1 MAESTDQ
8 REAEK
13 AKNEQTIKEAQEAL
27 EATKAAVKVLEEFYK
42 KAAGATAFMQYLT
55 STSRSSASGSAAS
68 PNHAALLF
76 AHRGI
81 KMGSDEWNALG
92 TPADE
97 TLDKGHKEGEQTF
110 GETYKGQQGAA
121 GGVLG
126 MMDVI
131 MSDFSTLEADTQAA
145 EAAAEKAYTDFMN
158 DAKKDKAVKLKSI
171 EMKTADKQATEKKMN
186 DDTKDMKATQD
197 ELLAA
202 DRYYEKLKPECVDA
216 GVVSYEDRVA
226 AREAEIESLRT
237 ALKILSG
244 EDIAL

>member
-1 MAESTDQ
+1 
-8 REAEK
+8 
-13 AKNEQTIKEAQEAL
+13 
-27 EATKAAVKVLEEFYK
+27 
-42 KAAGATAFMQYLT
+42 
-55 STSRSSASGSAAS
+55 
-68 PNHAALLF
+68 
-76 AHRGI
+76 
-81 KMGSDEWNALG
+81 MGSDEWNALG

-97 TLDKGHKEGEQTF
+97 TLDKGHKEGMQTF

-121 GGVLG
+121 GGVLA

-131 MSDFSTLEADTQAA
+131 MSDFTTLEADTTAA
-145 EAAAEKAYTDFMN
+145 AAAEKAYTDFMN

-171 EMKTADKQATEKKMN
+171 EMKTADKEATEKKLN

-226 AREAEIESLRT
+226 
-237 ALKILSG
+237 
-244 EDIAL
+244 